1 MEKENLEE
9 LFAKLEGSFDIE
21 EPKAGHQQRFL
32 EKLNGSKGVT
42 NLNQRKVTWWKP
54 LSIAV
59 SIALVLG
66 VTIAQL
72 YSEPTIDERVAEISP
87 EVSNAQ
93 FHFASLIEEQIKE
106 LEAENSPQ
114 TQKIISDTMAQLADL
129 KLDYNELE
137 QELLKGGNSKLI
149 LSAMITN
156 FQTRIDLLNDVL
168 SQIETIKNLKKHNEM
183 SQDII

>member
-1 MEKENLEE
+1 MEKEN
-9 LFAKLEGSFDIE
+9 IE
-21 EPKAGHQQRFL
+21 EFFKRLDGKFDTQQPERGHEQRFL
-32 EKLNGSKGVT
+32 EKLNTSEGSVT
-42 NLNQRKVTWWKP
+42 QTRKKVNWWKP
-54 LSIAV
+54 LSIAA
-59 SIALVLG
+59 SITLVLG
-66 VTIAQL
+66 VVFGQL
-72 YSEPTIDERVAEISP
+72 YTEPTIDERVAKISP

-106 LEAENSPQ
+106 LEAESSPQ

-129 KLDYNELE
+129 KLDYNKLE

-168 SQIETIKNLKKHNEM
+168 NQIENIKNLKNRNNENFT
-183 SQDII
+183 I

>member
-9 LFAKLEGSFDIE
+9 LFAKLKDNFDTE
-21 EPKAGHQQRFL
+21 EPNTGHQQRFL

-42 NLNQRKVTWWKP
+42 SLNQRKVTWWKP
-54 LSIAV
+54 FSIAV
-59 SIALVLG
+59 SIAVILG
-66 VTIAQL
+66 VVFGQL
-72 YSEPTIDERVAEISP
+72 YPEPTIDQRVAEISP

-93 FHFASLIEEQIKE
+93 FHFAGLIEGQIKE

-129 KLDYNELE
+129 KLDYNKLE
-137 QELLKGGNSKLI
+137 KELLKGGNSKLI

-168 SQIETIKNLKKHNEM
+168 DQIETIKNLKKHN
-183 SQDII
+183 DANYTI